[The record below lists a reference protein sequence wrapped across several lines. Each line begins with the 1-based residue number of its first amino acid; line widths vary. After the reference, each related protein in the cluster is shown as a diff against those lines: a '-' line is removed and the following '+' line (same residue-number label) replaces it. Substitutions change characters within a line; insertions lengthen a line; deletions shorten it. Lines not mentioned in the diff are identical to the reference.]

1 MQCQCT
7 AVSRHTRMMMVMR
20 RSKVGGGGD
29 SAKTVRFWCT
39 FLMITGK
46 VVCSSRLVWC
56 LYGAQIEEEKF
67 SFFEVHQQ
75 QKTN

>member
-7 AVSRHTRMMMVMR
+7 AVSRHTRMMR
-20 RSKVGGGGD
+20 RSKVGGGGGGD